1 MKAIEISGW
10 GLDKLAVVDRPAA
23 DPGPGEVRLAMQA
36 ASLNYRDLLT
46 VLGIYSTK
54 YQLPLIPLSDGCGV
68 IDAVGEGV
76 ADFNTGD
83 RVCPLFFQDW
93 QDGRPT
99 PDKLSTALGGPV
111 DGCAAEYRIF
121 PATGV
126 IKAPAHLNDAQAA
139 SLPCAGLTAWKAIS
153 GVGPGERVLIQGT
166 GGVSLFAL
174 QFAKLAGAEVIVL
187 SSSDDKLEKAKALG
201 ADHGI
206 NYRETPKWSRAVREI
221 SDGGVD
227 HVVEVGGAGTLENS
241 LKSIRMGGHIAM
253 IGVLS
258 GAVKDLQVYFMIG
271 SNAHIRGITV
281 GSAADFAA
289 MNRALSLSQM
299 APVVG
304 REMALDEI
312 GAALELMQKGGHF
325 GKIAL
330 NIAG

>member
-1 MKAIEISGW
+1 
-10 GLDKLAVVDRPAA
+10 
-23 DPGPGEVRLAMQA
+23 
-36 ASLNYRDLLT
+36 
-46 VLGIYSTK
+46 
-54 YQLPLIPLSDGCGV
+54 
-68 IDAVGEGV
+68 
-76 ADFNTGD
+76 
-83 RVCPLFFQDW
+83 
-93 QDGRPT
+93 
-99 PDKLSTALGGPV
+99 
-111 DGCAAEYRIF
+111 
-121 PATGV
+121 
-126 IKAPAHLNDAQAA
+126 
-139 SLPCAGLTAWKAIS
+139 
-153 GVGPGERVLIQGT
+153 
-166 GGVSLFAL
+166 VSLFAL

-187 SSSDDKLEKAKALG
+187 SSSNDKLERAKALG

-206 NYRETPKWSRAVREI
+206 NYRETPKWSRAVRDI
-221 SDGGVD
+221 TGGDGVD

-253 IGVLS
+253 IGVLA

-289 MNRALSLSQM
+289 MNRALTLSQM

-330 NIAG
+330 RIAD